1 LTRVGSPVRVKKF
14 RRSFGRLVS
23 QLTFMHSRPRY
34 QCTGA
39 DAWRSRMTAIE
50 RVLSRA
56 IVTINGNE
64 ILKQIVLLC
73 AAGLFVSLLM
83 LTYGVDLSPGFF

>member
-1 LTRVGSPVRVKKF
+1 ME
-14 RRSFGRLVS
+14 S
-23 QLTFMHSRPRY
+23 QMI
-34 QCTGA
+34 
-39 DAWRSRMTAIE
+39 AIA

-56 IVTINGNE
+56 IITINNVE
-64 ILKQIVLLC
+64 LLKQLVLLC

>member
-1 LTRVGSPVRVKKF
+1 
-14 RRSFGRLVS
+14 
-23 QLTFMHSRPRY
+23 
-34 QCTGA
+34 
-39 DAWRSRMTAIE
+39 MTAIE

-56 IVTINGNE
+56 IVTLNDNE

-73 AAGLFVSLLM
+73 AAGLFVSVLM

>member
-1 LTRVGSPVRVKKF
+1 
-14 RRSFGRLVS
+14 
-23 QLTFMHSRPRY
+23 
-34 QCTGA
+34 
-39 DAWRSRMTAIE
+39 MTAIE

-56 IVTINGNE
+56 IVTINSNE

-83 LTYGVDLSPGFF
+83 LTYGVDLSPGLF